1 MDQKIQSGRQ
11 FFHVTLLQDYRD
23 IQGIDMDAHTLQQ
36 ACVRIGLN
44 GIADLEA
51 LGEDLA

>member
-1 MDQKIQSGRQ
+1 MG
-11 FFHVTLLQDYRD
+11 
-23 IQGIDMDAHTLQQ
+23 AHTLQQ
-36 ACVRIGLN
+36 TYVWIGLN